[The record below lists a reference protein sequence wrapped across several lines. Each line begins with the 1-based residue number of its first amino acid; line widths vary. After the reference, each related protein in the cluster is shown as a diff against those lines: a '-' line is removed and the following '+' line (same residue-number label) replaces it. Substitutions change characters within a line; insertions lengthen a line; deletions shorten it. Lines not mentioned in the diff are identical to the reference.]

1 MKKVLFNII
10 LFFAVGAVGAQ
21 DTLSG
26 QYESLM
32 LAAGTHLIKGVV
44 NVNGSL
50 EVAAGATLLFD
61 EGGSLICYRRVQ
73 FNGNA
78 VNRITLQS
86 LPGKKANG
94 LVVRGDDADASVQI
108 THTRFTQL
116 IVPLRFEGEWY
127 RKNVAVENTEFVNNK
142 SPNAIVYVMPP
153 RFEPGKENPVIGFQI
168 SQCVFSG
175 NESPVYFEDLTSDN
189 LKITVV
195 DNLFMSNRLA
205 DYGVYNFSGNI
216 IFGRADSYTST
227 YQATFSGNSFLQNY
241 LLNLSADTVLR
252 ESTIGLYGTFD
263 SLSAVNNY
271 WGYTNLSL
279 IRLNIYDYYTNY
291 TAPKLLIEPISNQP
305 SATVP
310 PHVFRVLPGVSSSGV
325 QNARN
330 ILLGSD
336 FVLQREAPSAYQF
349 FSNRA
354 IRYSTG
360 KLTWHYLDDSLRMQE
375 LLVQTRF
382 VSAPTD
388 RQALMEIDSASMLL
402 LKKHPGYLE
411 LTGLIGENEEYIPTI
426 YIGYRSFLR
435 IKKQAL
441 DKDRQDRLRS
451 AETDRLTAGNLNTSS
466 TFDPG
471 TRLAATEFV
480 SHQNIYFM
488 PSVNSSAQTI
498 DDIGPPGQF
507 IYPVDGLQRTGF
519 SLGAGAGVRW
529 VNHYTKRL
537 SYGAA
542 LSYTYLKPAQTFLN
556 TDSITP
562 FTGRFVGFVPRK
574 EFHFVGLSAFGSVS
588 YSDLRFTAGGV
599 MELNLSPFAP
609 LDAEGFSSYRDL
621 MWSLFA
627 GIEFEFDP
635 FEYSKKEKLP
645 GYLLG
650 IRYRKG
656 FPMLNTTQV
665 LNTTNMVEFYIA
677 AEIIPLSAFINK
689 KLGKK

>member
-1 MKKVLFNII
+1 M
-10 LFFAVGAVGAQ
+10 GAVGAQ

-32 LAAGTHLIKGVV
+32 LPAGTHLIKGVV
-44 NVNGSL
+44 NINGSL

-61 EGGSLICYRRVQ
+61 EGASIICYRAVQ

-78 VNRITLQS
+78 VNRILLQS

-108 THTRFTQL
+108 TYTRFAQL

-153 RFEPGKENPVIGFQI
+153 RFEPGKENPVISFRMAQ
-168 SQCVFSG
+168 SVFSG

-189 LKITVV
+189 LKISVI

-216 IFGRADSYTST
+216 IFGRADTYTST
-227 YQATFSGNSFLQNY
+227 YQATFNGNSFLQNY

-263 SLSAVNNY
+263 SLSAINNY

-291 TAPKLLIEPISNQP
+291 TAPKLLIEPISLQP
-305 SATVP
+305 GAAVP
-310 PHVFRVLPGVSSSGV
+310 PHVFRVIQGATQPPT
-325 QNARN
+325 QNTGN
-330 ILLGSD
+330 LLLGSD
-336 FVLQREAPSAYQF
+336 FVLQKAAPTSFQF
-349 FSNRA
+349 FANRA
-354 IRYSTG
+354 IRFSTG
-360 KLTWHYLDDSLRMQE
+360 KLSWHYLDDSLRMQE
-375 LLVQTRF
+375 IVLNARF
-382 VSAPTD
+382 VAAPVD
-388 RQALMEIDSASMLL
+388 RQAQLELDSAGAVL
-402 LKKHPGYLE
+402 LKKYPGYLE
-411 LTGLIGENEEYIPTI
+411 IGGLVGENDEYIPTI
-426 YIGYRSFLR
+426 AIGYRSFLR
-435 IKKQAL
+435 IKRQLL
-441 DKDRQDRLRS
+441 DTDRQNRLVS
-451 AETDRLTAGNLNTSS
+451 AETERQKAGDQNAPFIGNASGKL
-466 TFDPG
+466 PG
-471 TRLAATEFV
+471 SPFV

-542 LSYTYLKPAQTFLN
+542 LSYTYLKPTQTFVN

>member
-1 MKKVLFNII
+1 
-10 LFFAVGAVGAQ
+10 
-21 DTLSG
+21 
-26 QYESLM
+26 
-32 LAAGTHLIKGVV
+32 
-44 NVNGSL
+44 
-50 EVAAGATLLFD
+50 
-61 EGGSLICYRRVQ
+61 
-73 FNGNA
+73 
-78 VNRITLQS
+78 
-86 LPGKKANG
+86 
-94 LVVRGDDADASVQI
+94 
-108 THTRFTQL
+108 
-116 IVPLRFEGEWY
+116 
-127 RKNVAVENTEFVNNK
+127 
-142 SPNAIVYVMPP
+142 
-153 RFEPGKENPVIGFQI
+153 
-168 SQCVFSG
+168 
-175 NESPVYFEDLTSDN
+175 
-189 LKITVV
+189 
-195 DNLFMSNRLA
+195 
-205 DYGVYNFSGNI
+205 
-216 IFGRADSYTST
+216 
-227 YQATFSGNSFLQNY
+227 
-241 LLNLSADTVLR
+241 
-252 ESTIGLYGTFD
+252 
-263 SLSAVNNY
+263 
-271 WGYTNLSL
+271 
-279 IRLNIYDYYTNY
+279 
-291 TAPKLLIEPISNQP
+291 
-305 SATVP
+305 
-310 PHVFRVLPGVSSSGV
+310 
-325 QNARN
+325 
-330 ILLGSD
+330 
-336 FVLQREAPSAYQF
+336 
-349 FSNRA
+349 
-354 IRYSTG
+354 
-360 KLTWHYLDDSLRMQE
+360 
-375 LLVQTRF
+375 
-382 VSAPTD
+382 
-388 RQALMEIDSASMLL
+388 
-402 LKKHPGYLE
+402 
-411 LTGLIGENEEYIPTI
+411 
-426 YIGYRSFLR
+426 
-435 IKKQAL
+435 
-441 DKDRQDRLRS
+441 
-451 AETDRLTAGNLNTSS
+451 
-466 TFDPG
+466 
-471 TRLAATEFV
+471 
-480 SHQNIYFM
+480 M